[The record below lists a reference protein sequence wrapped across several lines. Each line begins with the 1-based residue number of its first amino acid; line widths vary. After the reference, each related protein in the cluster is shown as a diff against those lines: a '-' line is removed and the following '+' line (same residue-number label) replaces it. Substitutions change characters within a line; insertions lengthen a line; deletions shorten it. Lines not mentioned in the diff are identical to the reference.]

1 MGYKI
6 TKLGF
11 DKLPIWAALAKTFL
25 ESYWIVAKS
34 IGQAQKKDGKGWDNL
49 KKMEYLGKRFHKL
62 GLVDHIGALS
72 RLNYVNAIGFI
83 KENIIKPPTDSSE
96 DPSIALET
104 LSKLGQ
110 RLYELSHYRS

>member
-1 MGYKI
+1 
-6 TKLGF
+6 
-11 DKLPIWAALAKTFL
+11 
-25 ESYWIVAKS
+25 
-34 IGQAQKKDGKGWDNL
+34 
-49 KKMEYLGKRFHKL
+49 
-62 GLVDHIGALS
+62 VDHIGALS